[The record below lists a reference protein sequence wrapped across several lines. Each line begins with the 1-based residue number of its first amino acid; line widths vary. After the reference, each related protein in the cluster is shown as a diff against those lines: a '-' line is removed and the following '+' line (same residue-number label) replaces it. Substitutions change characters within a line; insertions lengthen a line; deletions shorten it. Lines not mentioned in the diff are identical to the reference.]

1 GVALPGHLAA
11 SAVVRLAADPE
22 AFALQ
27 LRRPV
32 PQEPSARARRGTAFH
47 AWVERYYGAAA
58 LVDVDALPG
67 ADDEAGDDAELA
79 ALQARFLASEWAS
92 RTPVAVEVDVDT
104 PVGDVVVRCRIDAV
118 FAEPDGAVVVVDW
131 KTGRPPRDPAA
142 VRARDLQLAAYRLAW
157 SRRTGVPVE
166 QVTAA
171 FVHVGT
177 GETIRSSADV
187 GALASAL
194 EAAQAG

>member
-1 GVALPGHLAA
+1 MALPGHLAA

-67 ADDEAGDDAELA
+67 ADDDAGEDAELA

-118 FAEPDGAVVVVDW
+118 FAEPDGGVGVVYW

-142 VRARDLQLAAYRLAW
+142 VRARELQLAAYRLAW
-157 SRRTGVPVE
+157 ARRTDVPVE
-166 QVTAA
+166 RVSAA

-177 GETIRSSADV
+177 GETIRSTADV
-187 GALASAL
+187 DALAGAL